1 MEIIPQ
7 AIEDAKRNAALNGIE
22 NAQFFVG
29 KSEEVLPQYYENYA
43 KEHGGEKAYADVI
56 VVDPPRKDAT
66 RRCLRR

>member
-1 MEIIPQ
+1 MV
-7 AIEDAKRNAALNGIE
+7 IE

-56 VVDPPRKDAT
+56 VVDPRERMRRDAA
-66 RRCLRR
+66 